1 MGLPDGAIR
10 TASYVAFEE
19 RRPPSRLMRANSAG
33 RKTMKR
39 QDRETPSAEL
49 EGRTLRDLAILIA
62 GIGIGSGVA
71 LLLAPRSGEEV
82 RHAIGRG
89 YRKTIENIGR
99 QTENLR
105 DRAEDFLEDA
115 NELVERGSR
124 LLRFRRGRD
133 AERRV
138 G

>member
-1 MGLPDGAIR
+1 M
-10 TASYVAFEE
+10 
-19 RRPPSRLMRANSAG
+19 RRV
-33 RKTMKR
+33 RK
-39 QDRETPSAEL
+39 DRETLSTEF
-49 EGRTLRDLAILIA
+49 EGRKLRDLALLIA

-71 LLLAPRSGEEV
+71 LLLAPSSGEEV
-82 RHAIGRG
+82 RRAIGRG
-89 YRKTIENIGR
+89 YRRTVESIGR

-124 LLRFRRGRD
+124 LLRFRRGGD